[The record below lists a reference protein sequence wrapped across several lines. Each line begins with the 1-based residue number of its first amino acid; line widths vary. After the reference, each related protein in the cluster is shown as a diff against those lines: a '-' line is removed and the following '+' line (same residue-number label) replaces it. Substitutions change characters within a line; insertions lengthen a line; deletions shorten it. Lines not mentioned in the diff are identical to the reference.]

1 MNRANLGHFIPQN
14 ENHFPLSKAEKEVIS
29 NFHNLYF
36 RLNEKKSGLLLS
48 WMGYQTGKLPS
59 DLWVYQE
66 MLYSIRPDLIIEC
79 GTHHGGSALF
89 LANMLEMLGSGRV
102 ITIDLY
108 PRDGRP
114 EHELITYLSGSS
126 TDKKIFNLITEQISP
141 NDRVLVILDSDH
153 TMDHVQAELELY
165 KSLITVGSYLV
176 VEDTFLGGH
185 PSHENF
191 GPGPMKAVKQF
202 LNSNSNFIID
212 KSLEKFLF
220 TLNRNGFL
228 KRIN

>member
-1 MNRANLGHFIPQN
+1 MNRANLGHFTPQN

-202 LNSNSNFIID
+202 LNSNSNFVID

>member
-29 NFHNLYF
+29 NFHNLIF
-36 RLNEKKSGLLLS
+36 ALTKKVRLIVIL
-48 WMGYQTGKLPS
+48 MGYQTGKLPS

-202 LNSNSNFIID
+202 LNSNSNFVID

>member
-141 NDRVLVILDSDH
+141 NDRVLVILNSDH

-202 LNSNSNFIID
+202 LNSNSNFVID

-220 TLNRNGFL
+220 KIKRNGFL